1 MRRRIKKKIE
11 IKPDFMYNS
20 LTAEKFINNIM
31 KSGKKSIARK
41 IMYDVL
47 EEIKNKTKSEPIE
60 VFEKAIENAS
70 PLLEVRSRRV
80 GGANYQVPREVSPG
94 RRMAL
99 AMRWILEGARSK
111 KGKNMV
117 SRLSE
122 ELIAASKNEGFAI
135 KKRENMHK
143 MAEGNK
149 AFAHFAW

>member
-20 LTAEKFINNIM
+20 LTAERFINHIM

-47 EEIKNKTKSEPIE
+47 EEIKNKTKLEPIE
-60 VFEKAIENAS
+60 VFEKAIQNAS

-94 RRMAL
+94 RKMAL
-99 AMRWILEGARSK
+99 ATRWILEGARSK
-111 KGKNMV
+111 KGKSMV

-135 KKRENMHK
+135 KKRENVHK
-143 MAEGNK
+143 MAEANK